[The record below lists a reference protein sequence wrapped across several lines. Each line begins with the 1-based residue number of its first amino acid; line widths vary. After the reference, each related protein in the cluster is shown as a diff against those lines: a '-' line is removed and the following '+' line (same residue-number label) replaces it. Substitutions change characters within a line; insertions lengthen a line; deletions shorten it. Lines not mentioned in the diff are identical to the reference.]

1 MMDIKIFNLFLLVM
15 IIILVIICLYKK
27 YKDYKLRK
35 KILHILNII
44 DMFLIKYADEHI
56 TDGVKIYPN
65 KLNNIKDKLISEGI
79 DFYKDFCICKNI
91 VIVYKHIPITQS
103 NKITKYLLSIIDTN
117 YKIYYSKNS
126 IIDEDEVIK
135 TINEND
141 VRYLKN
147 YDIKINYYFFMSL
160 CLIFNLILIC
170 LDIIIIFYIDY
181 LDVINIFNLFNLIS
195 INIIL
200 FYISFKYRITLN
212 TKLYKFIMNNF

>member
-56 TDGVKIYPN
+56 TDGIKIYPN

-91 VIVYKHIPITQS
+91 VIVYKH
-103 NKITKYLLSIIDTN
+103 
-117 YKIYYSKNS
+117 
-126 IIDEDEVIK
+126 EDEVIK

-147 YDIKINYYFFMSL
+147 YDVKINYYFFMSL
-160 CLIFNLILIC
+160 CFIFNLILIC

-200 FYISFKYRITLN
+200 FYISFKYRIILY